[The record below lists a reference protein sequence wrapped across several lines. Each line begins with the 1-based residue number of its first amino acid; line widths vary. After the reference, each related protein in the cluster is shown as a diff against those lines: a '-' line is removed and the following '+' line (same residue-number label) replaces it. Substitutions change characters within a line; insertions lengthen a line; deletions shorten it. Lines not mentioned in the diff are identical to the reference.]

1 MSFGTFGTTISKF
14 TKEIYFGKFI
24 SKFTNIKMEFTLKTL
39 REKCPYSEL
48 FWSDHNKIQTRI
60 TPNQDTFYA
69 VKDSV
74 VYPTDL
80 KMKETSFKE
89 FYRAPGAN
97 DF

>member
-1 MSFGTFGTTISKF
+1 MRIVDDNENSVFKHDRFLMSF
-14 TKEIYFGKFI
+14 
-24 SKFTNIKMEFTLKTL
+24 
-39 REKCPYSEL
+39 PYSEL

-97 DF
+97 GF

>member
-1 MSFGTFGTTISKF
+1 
-14 TKEIYFGKFI
+14 
-24 SKFTNIKMEFTLKTL
+24 MEFTLQTL

-80 KMKETSFKE
+80 KMKETRFKE

-97 DF
+97 DFQLISQSLPFCKQRIISRKNKFLGLDITKI